1 MSSQGQS
8 NPCGELMCC
17 IGCGRDTRSKTGF
30 CVQCR
35 VGGRRNFGMKDH
47 ACLDMRAT
55 GGSAVKMPLVDEYH
69 GASARDDF

>member
-1 MSSQGQS
+1 M
-8 NPCGELMCC
+8 
-17 IGCGRDTRSKTGF
+17 
-30 CVQCR
+30 QCR